1 MLSKLNA
8 KDRRRF
14 REALLHKPDSLV
26 VHTGEDIIVF
36 SCLNEHLKN
45 SMIFFK
51 CTEINLDLAHCFK
64 LATFLNVHCMMHS
77 ARYMVQSFR

>member
-36 SCLNEHLKN
+36 SCA
-45 SMIFFK
+45 SMNIF
-51 CTEINLDLAHCFK
+51 
-64 LATFLNVHCMMHS
+64 
-77 ARYMVQSFR
+77 